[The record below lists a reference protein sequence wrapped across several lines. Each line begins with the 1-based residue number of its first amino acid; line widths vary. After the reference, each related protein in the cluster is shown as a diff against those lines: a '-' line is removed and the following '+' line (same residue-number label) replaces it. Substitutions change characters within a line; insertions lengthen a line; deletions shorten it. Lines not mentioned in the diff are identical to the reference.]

1 MSKFYSF
8 QKNNLH
14 FFQVVLVAFVCLAI
28 VLSTAGIYLRSW
40 ELEFRIQ
47 ELKVEKIAGKLLVGW
62 MVGYLGDWDG
72 SKMVFVGC
80 ISEYLNTILN
90 T

>member
-1 MSKFYSF
+1 M
-8 QKNNLH
+8 
-14 FFQVVLVAFVCLAI
+14 AFVCLAI